1 MNTPSERR
9 IVEEA
14 KDALNEVP
22 AILHQLEDLIRRY
35 PIASALTSMG
45 VGCAIGIACH
55 EMFTPAPPT
64 TKRRALNLLED
75 IQDRLSELMEPVS
88 EKVSEMADD
97 GVSAVKSGLHS
108 ASTSKAVNRIRH
120 FFS

>member
-1 MNTPSERR
+1 MNNPSDRR
-9 IVEEA
+9 LVEEA

-35 PIASALTSMG
+35 PIASALTSLG
-45 VGCAIGIACH
+45 VGCAIGLACH

-75 IQDRLSELMEPVS
+75 IQSRLADIMEPVT
-88 EKVSEMADD
+88 EHVNQLADD
-97 GVSAVKSGLHS
+97 GLSAMKSGLHS
-108 ASTSKAVNRIRH
+108 ATKSKAAGRIRH

>member
-1 MNTPSERR
+1 MNNPTERR

-22 AILHQLEDLIRRY
+22 ALLHHLEDLIRRY
-35 PIASALTSMG
+35 PIASALASLG
-45 VGCAIGIACH
+45 VGCAIGVACH

-75 IQDRLSELMEPVS
+75 IQDRLSELMEPVT

-108 ASTSKAVNRIRH
+108 ASKSNAVNRIRH
-120 FFS
+120 LFS

>member
-1 MNTPSERR
+1 MNNPSDRR

-35 PIASALTSMG
+35 PIASALTSLG
-45 VGCAIGIACH
+45 VGCAIGLACH
-55 EMFTPAPPT
+55 EMFTPEPPT
-64 TKRRALNLLED
+64 TKQRALNLLED
-75 IQDRLSELMEPVS
+75 IQDRLSELVEPLS
-88 EKVSEMADD
+88 EKVSQITDD
-97 GVSAVKSGLHS
+97 GVSAVKSGLHG

-120 FFS
+120 LFS